1 MKMKKKSYI
10 APGIAEYVVSTT
22 SVLMGS
28 QLNSSSDNQNVTPTE
43 EEHNGEFQSRRNVW
57 DDEEEE
63 DLY

>member
-1 MKMKKKSYI
+1 MNMKKKSYI
-10 APGIAEYVVSTT
+10 APSIAEYVISTT

-28 QLNSSSDNQNVTPTE
+28 QLDSTSDNQNITPTDE
-43 EEHNGEFQSRRNVW
+43 EYSGEFQSRRNVW